1 MRLFLSIFLLFTML
15 SSVVVTVVQH
25 FQASS
30 VCEFKESKTDDNN
43 NTSDS
48 DEKESKTEKDLFAYK
63 NPLNTQFIE
72 DWTSVNSK
80 SKIHI
85 HDKKLI
91 SSLYTFLPYN
101 PPEAQSPSFASKY
114 LIEC

>member
-1 MRLFLSIFLLFTML
+1 ML
-15 SSVVVTVVQH
+15 SSVAVTVMQ
-25 FQASS
+25 QAKDNP
-30 VCEFKESKTDDNN
+30 VCEFKESKSDDDNKKD
-43 NTSDS
+43 T

-72 DWTSVNSK
+72 DWASVNSK

-85 HDKKLI
+85 HDEELI

-101 PPEAQSPSFASKY
+101 PPET
-114 LIEC
+114 